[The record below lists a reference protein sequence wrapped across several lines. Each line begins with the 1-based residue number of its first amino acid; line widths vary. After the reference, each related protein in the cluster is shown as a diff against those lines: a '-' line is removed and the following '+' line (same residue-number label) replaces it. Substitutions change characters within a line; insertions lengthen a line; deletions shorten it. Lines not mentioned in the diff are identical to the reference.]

1 MFDAE
6 ISGHTERLAMNLDDI
21 RNRALAW
28 TQEPHDAETRDA
40 VQSMLDAEDS
50 SPLEEAFH
58 QDLAFGTGGMRG
70 IMGPGTNRMNAAV
83 VAMATQ
89 GLADY
94 LAAHHEGPM
103 AVAIAHDSRHRSDEF
118 TRVAAEVLAGN
129 GIDAHVFPA
138 LRPTP
143 ELSFAIRRLGCQA
156 GIVVT
161 ASHNPKEY
169 NGYKVYWGDGGQIVP
184 PHDHGIIERV
194 RAVAGLEAVR
204 RAPADDPRIHV
215 IDGQLDLDYHEAIAG
230 HRISEALLDEGSDL
244 GIVYSPLHGTG
255 TVSMAPALAACG
267 FRNVEV
273 LAAQADPDGAF
284 PTVDS
289 PNPEEAS
296 ALKMA
301 LDRAEETGAE
311 LVLAT
316 DPDSDR
322 VGAAVRQSNGGFRLL
337 NGNEVAALLV
347 HYVLK
352 AKAERGT
359 LEEGDFVART
369 VVTTRLISDIAAE
382 FDVPVAETLTGF
394 KWIAAEIAAREGH
407 GRFLVGGEESYGY
420 LVGNEVRDKDAIAA
434 ACMIA
439 EMADAEWRK
448 GRTLLDRLRD
458 LHRHYGMY
466 REALV
471 SLKRE
476 GIAGA
481 AEIRAMMDG
490 FRQSPPTHLGGEA
503 IAEVRDHLPGWNG
516 LPPSNVVQFLTE
528 EGALVTARPSGT
540 EPKIKFYFSVKG
552 EWSEAEDYETAW
564 ASLGDRM
571 ARLGRDLGVDITV

>member
-1 MFDAE
+1 
-6 ISGHTERLAMNLDDI
+6 MNLDDI

>member
-1 MFDAE
+1 
-6 ISGHTERLAMNLDDI
+6 MNLDAI
-21 RNRALAW
+21 RERAQVW
-28 TQEPHDAETRDA
+28 TQPPHDPATRDA
-40 VQSMLDAEDS
+40 VQAMLDDANPS
-50 SPLEEAFH
+50 ALEEAFH
-58 QDLAFGTGGMRG
+58 QDLTFGTGGMRG

-94 LAAHHEGPM
+94 ILSAHEGEGTPS
-103 AVAIAHDSRHRSDEF
+103 VAIAHDSRNQSDEF
-118 TRVAAEVLAGN
+118 TRVSAEVLAGN
-129 GIDAHVFPA
+129 GLCVHVFPA

-156 GIVVT
+156 GIVIT

-169 NGYKVYWGDGGQIVP
+169 NGYKVYWSDGGQIVP
-184 PHDHGIIERV
+184 PHDKGIIACV
-194 RAVAGLEAVR
+194 RAVDGLAAVK
-204 RAPADDPRIHV
+204 RAASDDPLIHT
-215 IDGQLDLDYHEAIAG
+215 IGDALDADYHAAIAG
-230 HRISEALLDEGSDL
+230 HRISEDLIDDGSDL

-255 TVSMAPALAACG
+255 AVSMAPALAACG

-273 LAAQADPDGAF
+273 LASQAQPDGDF
-284 PTVDS
+284 PTVES

-296 ALKMA
+296 ALKLA
-301 LDRAEETGAE
+301 LERASESGAQ

-322 VGAAVRQSNGGFRLL
+322 VGAAVRQEDGTFRLL
-337 NGNEVAALLV
+337 NGNEMAALLV

-352 AKAERGT
+352 AKAERGAF
-359 LEEGDFVART
+359 EEGDFVART

-382 FDVPVAETLTGF
+382 FDIPVAETLTGF
-394 KWIAAEIAAREGH
+394 KWIAAEIQAREDH

-420 LVGNEVRDKDAIAA
+420 LIGDEVRDKDAIAA

-439 EMADAEWRK
+439 EVADVEWRR

-458 LHRHYGMY
+458 LHRHHGVY

-476 GIAGA
+476 GISGA
-481 AEIRAMMDG
+481 EEIRQMMKG
-490 FRQSPPTHLGGEA
+490 FRSAPPATLGGEA
-503 IAEVRDHLPGWNG
+503 VVEVRDHLEGWNG
-516 LPPSNVVQFLTE
+516 LPPSNVIQFLTE

-540 EPKIKFYFSVKG
+540 EPKIKFYFSVKAAWPETEAYEHVWSALG
-552 EWSEAEDYETAW
+552 E
-564 ASLGDRM
+564 RM
-571 ARLGRDLGVDITV
+571 ARLGEDVGVKVSV

>member
-1 MFDAE
+1 
-6 ISGHTERLAMNLDDI
+6 MNLDTT
-21 RNRALAW
+21 RAKAEAW
-28 TQEPHDAETRDA
+28 TQEPHDDETRRA
-40 VQSMLDAEDS
+40 VQNMLDAADS
-50 SPLEEAFH
+50 SELMEAFH
-58 QDLAFGTGGMRG
+58 QDLEFGTGGMRG

-94 LAAHHEGPM
+94 LTAQCSGDI

-129 GIDAHVFPA
+129 GISAHVFEG

-156 GIVVT
+156 GIVIT

-184 PHDHGIIERV
+184 PHDKGIITCV
-194 RAVAGLEAVR
+194 RAVDGLSAVK
-204 RAPADDPRIHV
+204 RAAADDPLIRTIGEEM
-215 IDGQLDLDYHEAIAG
+215 DREYYAAIAG
-230 HRISEALLDEGSDL
+230 HRLDAGLRSEGSDL

-284 PTVDS
+284 PTVES

-301 LDRAEETGAE
+301 LDRAEETGAD

-322 VGAAVRQSNGGFRLL
+322 VGAAVRDAEGRFRLL
-337 NGNEVAALLV
+337 NGNEMASLLV
-347 HYVLK
+347 HYVLRTK
-352 AKAERGT
+352 ADSDG

-369 VVTTRLISDIAAE
+369 IVTTRLISEIAEA

-394 KWIAAEIAAREGH
+394 KWIASEILAREGH
-407 GRFLVGGEESYGY
+407 GQFLVGGEESYGY
-420 LVGNEVRDKDAIAA
+420 LVGDEVRDKDAIAA
-434 ACMIA
+434 AAMIA
-439 EMADAEWRK
+439 EMAHVEWVK

-476 GIAGA
+476 GMAGA
-481 AEIRAMMDG
+481 DEIRAMMTG
-490 FRQSPPTHLGGEA
+490 FREAPPAQLGGETVV
-503 IAEVRDHLPGWNG
+503 EVRDHLTGWSG
-516 LPPSNVVQFLTE
+516 LPPSNVVQFLTAS
-528 EGALVTARPSGT
+528 GALVTARPSGT
-540 EPKIKFYFSVKG
+540 EPKIKFYFSIRG
-552 EWSEAEDYETAW
+552 DWEEGTAYDDAW
-564 ASLGDRM
+564 RALGT
-571 ARLGRDLGVDITV
+571 RLVALGKDLGVEVSV

>member
-1 MFDAE
+1 
-6 ISGHTERLAMNLDDI
+6 MNLEDI
-21 RNRALAW
+21 RKRAVIW
-28 TQEPHDAETRDA
+28 TCAPHDEATRNA
-40 VQSMLDAEDS
+40 VQSMLDDS
-50 SPLEEAFH
+50 DPAPLQEAFY

-94 LAAHHEGPM
+94 LAAHHDGPM
-103 AVAIAHDSRHRSDEF
+103 AVAIAHDSRHRSDEY

-129 GIDAHVFPA
+129 GIDAHVFSA

-184 PHDHGIIERV
+184 PHDNGIIERV
-194 RAVAGLEAVR
+194 RAVQGLEAVR
-204 RAPADDPRIHV
+204 RAEADDPKIHI
-215 IDGQLDLDYHEAIAG
+215 IDGQLDLDYYDAIAG
-230 HRISEALLDEGSDL
+230 HRISEALMQEGSDL

-255 TVSMAPALAACG
+255 TVSMAPALEACG

-273 LAAQADPDGAF
+273 LAAQASPDGAF
-284 PTVDS
+284 PTVES

-296 ALKMA
+296 ALRMA
-301 LDRAEETGAE
+301 LDRAEETGAK

-322 VGAAVRQSNGGFRLL
+322 VGAAVREREGGFRLL

-352 AKAERGT
+352 AKAERGAI
-359 LEEGDFVART
+359 EEGDFVART
-369 VVTTRLISDIAAE
+369 VVTTRLVSDIAAE

-394 KWIAAEIAAREGH
+394 KWIAAEIAAREDH

-420 LVGNEVRDKDAIAA
+420 LVGDEVRDKDAIAA

-439 EMADAEWRK
+439 EMADGEWRK

-481 AEIRAMMDG
+481 DEIRAMMEG

-503 IAEVRDHLPGWNG
+503 VAEVRDHLKGWNG
-516 LPPSNVVQFLTE
+516 LPSSNVVQFLTE

-552 EWSEAEDYETAW
+552 EWSASDAYEAAW
-564 ASLGDRM
+564 RGLGDRIV
-571 ARLGRDLGVDITV
+571 RLGQDLGVEIVL

>member
-1 MFDAE
+1 
-6 ISGHTERLAMNLDDI
+6 MNLDDI

-420 LVGNEVRDKDAIAA
+420 LVGDEVRDKDAIAA

>member
-1 MFDAE
+1 MNIDAIRARAE
-6 ISGHTERLAMNLDDI
+6 AWTREPYDQETRTAVQAMLDD
-21 RNRALAW
+21 A
-28 TQEPHDAETRDA
+28 DAH
-40 VQSMLDAEDS
+40 
-50 SPLEEAFH
+50 PLLEAFH

-94 LAAHHEGPM
+94 LTAQCSGGI

-129 GIDAHVFPA
+129 GISAHVFEG

-156 GIVVT
+156 GIVIT

-184 PHDHGIIERV
+184 PHDKGIITCV
-194 RAVAGLEAVR
+194 RAVDGLSAVK
-204 RAPADDPRIHV
+204 RAAADDPLIRTIGEEM
-215 IDGQLDLDYHEAIAG
+215 DREYYAAIAG
-230 HRISEALLDEGSDL
+230 HRLDAGLHSEGSDL

-284 PTVDS
+284 PTVES

-301 LDRAEETGAE
+301 LDRAEETGAD

-322 VGAAVRQSNGGFRLL
+322 VGAAVRDAEGRFRLL
-337 NGNEVAALLV
+337 NGNEMASLLV
-347 HYVLK
+347 HYVLRTK
-352 AKAERGT
+352 ADSDG

-369 VVTTRLISDIAAE
+369 IVTTRLISEIAEA

-394 KWIAAEIAAREGH
+394 KWIASEILAREGH
-407 GRFLVGGEESYGY
+407 GEYLVGGEESYGY
-420 LVGNEVRDKDAIAA
+420 LVGDEVRDKDAIAA
-434 ACMIA
+434 AAMIA
-439 EMADAEWRK
+439 EMAHVEWVK

-476 GIAGA
+476 GIQGA
-481 AEIRAMMDG
+481 EEIRNMMEG
-490 FRQSPPTHLGGEA
+490 FRTNAPDALGGEA
-503 IAEVRDHLPGWNG
+503 IVEVRDHLDGWNG
-516 LPPSNVVQFLTE
+516 LPASNVVQFLTE
-528 EGALVTARPSGT
+528 QGALVTARPSGT
-540 EPKIKFYFSVKG
+540 EPKIKFYFSIRG
-552 EWSEAEDYETAW
+552 DWEEGTAYDDAW
-564 ASLGDRM
+564 RALGT
-571 ARLGRDLGVDITV
+571 RLVALGKDLGVEVSV

>member
-1 MFDAE
+1 MNIDAIRARAE
-6 ISGHTERLAMNLDDI
+6 AWTREPYDQETRTAVQAMLDD
-21 RNRALAW
+21 A
-28 TQEPHDAETRDA
+28 DAH
-40 VQSMLDAEDS
+40 
-50 SPLEEAFH
+50 PLLEAFH

-94 LAAHHEGPM
+94 LTAQCSGGI
-103 AVAIAHDSRHRSDEF
+103 AVAIAHDSRYRSDEF

-129 GIDAHVFPA
+129 GISAHVFEG

-156 GIVVT
+156 GIVIT

-184 PHDHGIIERV
+184 PHDKGIITCV
-194 RAVAGLEAVR
+194 RAVDGLSAVK
-204 RAPADDPRIHV
+204 RAAADDPLIRTIGEEM
-215 IDGQLDLDYHEAIAG
+215 DREYYAAIAG
-230 HRISEALLDEGSDL
+230 HRLDAGLRSEGSDL

-284 PTVDS
+284 PTVES

-301 LDRAEETGAE
+301 LDRAEETGAD

-322 VGAAVRQSNGGFRLL
+322 VGAAVRDAEGRFRLL
-337 NGNEVAALLV
+337 NGNEMASLLV
-347 HYVLK
+347 HYVLRTK
-352 AKAERGT
+352 ADSDG

-369 VVTTRLISDIAAE
+369 IVTTRLISEIAEA

-394 KWIAAEIAAREGH
+394 KWIASEILAREGH
-407 GRFLVGGEESYGY
+407 GQFLVGGEESYGY
-420 LVGNEVRDKDAIAA
+420 LVGDEVRDKDAIAA
-434 ACMIA
+434 AAMIA
-439 EMADAEWRK
+439 EMAHVEWVK

-476 GIAGA
+476 GIQGA
-481 AEIRAMMDG
+481 EEIRNMMEG
-490 FRQSPPTHLGGEA
+490 FRTNAPDALGGEA
-503 IAEVRDHLPGWNG
+503 IVEVRDHLDGWNG
-516 LPPSNVVQFLTE
+516 LPASNVVQFLTE
-528 EGALVTARPSGT
+528 QGALVTARPSGT
-540 EPKIKFYFSVKG
+540 EPKIKFYFSIRG
-552 EWSEAEDYETAW
+552 DWEEGTAYDDAW
-564 ASLGDRM
+564 RALGT
-571 ARLGRDLGVDITV
+571 RLVALGKDLGVEVSV